1 MSMIDKYMYF
11 IVSFHPSQDQQYDG
25 ELNSPFLMRS
35 VTFHHL
41 TDLILMMD
49 QIMESCHIPA
59 TDNRYRTFRRK
70 HSFLNKELKYRQIT
84 SEKFEDYLQESMK
97 DYKENVFQ
105 IKVMYRQHYSWQG
118 EIVFEKMNIRKFF
131 RSSLELLHLLYSA
144 LESVYC

>member
-1 MSMIDKYMYF
+1 MSMINKYMYF
-11 IVSFHPSQDQQYDG
+11 TVSFHPSQDQQYDG

-49 QIMESCHIPA
+49 EIMESCHIPV
-59 TDNRYRTFRRK
+59 TDNRYRTLRRK
-70 HSFLNKELKYRQIT
+70 HNFNKELKYRRIT

-118 EIVFEKMNIRKFF
+118 EIIFEKMNIRKFF
-131 RSSLELLHLLYSA
+131 RSSLELLHLIYST
-144 LESVYC
+144 LEKIQC